1 MAGLF
6 ISFEGGDGAGKS
18 TQARL
23 LATALEASGRQ
34 VVLTREPGGTEVAEE
49 IRNIVLNPL
58 HLDLDDRTEALLFAA
73 SRAEHVAKKIRPA
86 LAAGAIVISDRF
98 VDSSIAYQGIGR
110 GLGVEPVSDINAW
123 ATKNLWP
130 DITFL
135 LDVEPTA
142 GLQRVEDPNRLEA
155 AGADLQVDVRA
166 AFLELASRSPERFV
180 VLSAAKPIDDLAAD
194 ILSHVNAKL
203 GL

>member
-23 LATALEASGRQ
+23 LAESLSAAGHK
-34 VVLTREPGGTEVAEE
+34 VVLTREPGGTEIAEE
-49 IRNIVLNPL
+49 IRDIVLNPV
-58 HLDLDDRTEALLFAA
+58 HEGLDDRTEALLFAA

-86 LAAGAIVISDRF
+86 LAAGEIVISDRF

-110 GLGVEPVSDINAW
+110 GLGVEQVSDLNAW
-123 ATKNLWP
+123 ATDNLWP
-130 DITFL
+130 DITIL

-142 GLQRVEDPNRLEA
+142 GLDRVENPNRLEA
-155 AGADLQVDVRA
+155 AGTELHLDVRA
-166 AFLELASRSPERFV
+166 AFLELAARSPERFV
-180 VLSAAKPIDDLAAD
+180 VLSASKEISVLAAE
-194 ILSHVNAKL
+194 ILNAVNAKL

>member
-23 LATALEASGRQ
+23 LAESLSAAGHK
-34 VVLTREPGGTEVAEE
+34 VVLTREPGGTEIAEE
-49 IRNIVLNPL
+49 IRDIVLNPA
-58 HLDLDDRTEALLFAA
+58 HEGLDDRTEALLFAA

-86 LAAGAIVISDRF
+86 LAAGEIVISDRF

-110 GLGVEPVSDINAW
+110 GLGVEQVSDLNAW
-123 ATKNLWP
+123 ATDNLWP
-130 DITFL
+130 DITIL

-142 GLQRVEDPNRLEA
+142 GLDRVENPNRLEA
-155 AGADLQVDVRA
+155 AGAELHLDVRA
-166 AFLELASRSPERFV
+166 AFLELAARSPERFV
-180 VLSAAKPIDDLAAD
+180 VLSASKAIPVLATE
-194 ILSHVNAKL
+194 ILDAVNAKL

>member
-6 ISFEGGDGAGKS
+6 ITFEGGDGAGKS

-23 LATALEASGRQ
+23 LAAALELAGQ
-34 VVLTREPGGTEVAEE
+34 KVVLTREPGGTEIAEE
-49 IRNIVLNPL
+49 IRNIVLNPQ
-58 HLDLDDRTEALLFAA
+58 HVDLDDRTEALLFAA

-86 LAAGAIVISDRF
+86 LDAGAIVISDRF

-110 GLGVEPVSDINAW
+110 GLGVEQVSDINAW
-123 ATKNLWP
+123 ATQNLWP

-135 LDVEPTA
+135 LDVETAA
-142 GLQRVEDPNRLEA
+142 GLDRVEEPNRLEA
-155 AGADLQVDVRA
+155 AGDELHLDVRA
-166 AFLELASRSPERFV
+166 AFLELAKRSPERFV
-180 VLSAAKPIDDLAAD
+180 VLSAARPIEELAKEV
-194 ILSHVNAKL
+194 LSLVNAKL

>member
-6 ISFEGGDGAGKS
+6 ITFEGGDGAGKS

-23 LATALEASGRQ
+23 LATALELAGQ
-34 VVLTREPGGTEVAEE
+34 KVVLTREPGGTEIAEE
-49 IRNIVLNPL
+49 IRNIVLNPQ
-58 HLDLDDRTEALLFAA
+58 HVDLDDRTEALLFAA

-86 LAAGAIVISDRF
+86 LDAGAIVISDRF

-110 GLGVEPVSDINAW
+110 GLGVEQVSDINAW
-123 ATKNLWP
+123 ATNNLWP

-135 LDVEPTA
+135 LDVEPAA
-142 GLQRVEDPNRLEA
+142 GLDRVEEPNRLEA
-155 AGADLQVDVRA
+155 AGDELHLDVRA
-166 AFLELASRSPERFV
+166 AFLELAKRSPERFV
-180 VLSAAKPIDDLAAD
+180 VLSAARPIEELAKEV
-194 ILSHVNAKL
+194 LSLVNAKL